1 MLNSD
6 ERLSRIR
13 SIIRKVEFEM
23 ESIEVDQLFL
33 LRSAFVEIIRVV
45 GPQCSG
51 KRKVDHGRV
60 IKKRQI

>member
-1 MLNSD
+1 MLNPD

-23 ESIEVDQLFL
+23 ESVEVDQLFL
-33 LRSAFVEIIRVV
+33 LRSAFVEIIKVV

-51 KRKVDHGRV
+51 KRKADHGRV
-60 IKKRQI
+60 VKKRQV